1 MSASTENSNPRPTA
15 AEVNAAS
22 ASHDLAEAVAE
33 SQQAGAVPGR
43 SPSAAS
49 PPVTPTRVPWL
60 EVGVFI
66 LVAGGLGWLVCLP
79 LWLSGEGLGDP
90 VLTQICAMALMFTPL
105 LATVAAV
112 LLQRRRSRQTI
123 PNIPRYLGLWPL
135 HPVGRVLGVTG
146 LAVLGT
152 YLLVLAAAFVSA
164 AFGWLSLDLATGR
177 VDQEHAFWKLLLKS
191 EGPEAKLDALMN
203 ILILLPFAV
212 PPVVSSV
219 GLLQLYGSGPLAM
232 VGTPWILIGCY
243 FTVALP
249 FMYRAITNNLQAIN
263 LRDLMDASQLLG
275 ASTWQA
281 AILVVLPNLRKGLM
295 VALLL
300 SFSFLFGE
308 FVFANILVGTRY
320 ETLQV
325 YLNNMRNSSGHF
337 TSAVVISYFFFVL
350 VLTWAATLLNKDKSQ

>member
-1 MSASTENSNPRPTA
+1 M
-15 AEVNAAS
+15 V
-22 ASHDLAEAVAE
+22 L
-33 SQQAGAVPGR
+33 
-43 SPSAAS
+43 
-49 PPVTPTRVPWL
+49 
-60 EVGVFI
+60 I
-66 LVAGGLGWLVCLP
+66 LP
-79 LWLSGEGLGDP
+79 LLF
-90 VLTQICAMALMFTPL
+90 VVHYHF
-105 LATVAAV
+105 
-112 LLQRRRSRQTI
+112 
-123 PNIPRYLGLWPL
+123 PR
-135 HPVGRVLGVTG
+135 
-146 LAVLGT
+146 
-152 YLLVLAAAFVSA
+152 
-164 AFGWLSLDLATGR
+164 
-177 VDQEHAFWKLLLKS
+177 
-191 EGPEAKLDALMN
+191 LDALMN

-263 LRDLMDASQLLG
+263 LRDLMDAAQLLG

-337 TSAVVISYFFFVL
+337 TSAVVISYFLFVL
-350 VLTWAATLLNKDKSQ
+350 LLTWAANFLNKDKSQ

>member
-1 MSASTENSNPRPTA
+1 MSRAEAGSASLY
-15 AEVNAAS
+15 
-22 ASHDLAEAVAE
+22 H
-33 SQQAGAVPGR
+33 
-43 SPSAAS
+43 
-49 PPVTPTRVPWL
+49 RVVVYL
-60 EVGVFI
+60 LFAI
-66 LVAGGLGWLVCLP
+66 LVLP
-79 LWLSGEGLGDP
+79 LVGTFVYSIASSWSATILPAGFTLKWYVQLWSDP
-90 VLTQICAMALMFTPL
+90 RFL
-105 LATVAAV
+105 
-112 LLQRRRSRQTI
+112 
-123 PNIPRYLGLWPL
+123 
-135 HPVGRVLGVTG
+135 
-146 LAVLGT
+146 
-152 YLLVLAAAFVSA
+152 A
-164 AFGWLSLDLATGR
+164 AFGQSLLVCVGALILSVVLILP
-177 VDQEHAFWKLLLKS
+177 LLFVVHYHF
-191 EGPEAKLDALMN
+191 PKLDALMN

-219 GLLQLYGSGPLAM
+219 GLLQLYGSGPFAM

-281 AILVVLPNLRKGLM
+281 AIFVVLPNLRKGLM

-325 YLNNMRNSSGHF
+325 YLNNMRNTSGHF
-337 TSAVVISYFFFVL
+337 TSAIVISYFFFVL
-350 VLTWAATLLNKDKSQ
+350 VLTWAANILNKDKSQ